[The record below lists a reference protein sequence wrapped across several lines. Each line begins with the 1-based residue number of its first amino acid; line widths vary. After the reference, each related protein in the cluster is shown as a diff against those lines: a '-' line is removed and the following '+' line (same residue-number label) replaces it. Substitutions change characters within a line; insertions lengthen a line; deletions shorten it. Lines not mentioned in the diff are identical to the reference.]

1 MGCDELCMPRIEAWP
16 CTQHWSSKCRIMHL
30 WGARYRENN
39 DTRTGE
45 SVESGTRNKK
55 KLCDVLLNDNCI
67 VRVQFC
73 GEINEKEM
81 IEFREKF
88 KFFEFVYRFSTW
100 TSIFTKR
107 LRLSSTLFL
116 FVVFFQSSYVR
127 IWETICG
134 KSNSKKEYVIQTWI
148 VYLYSTILYSI
159 CRDSVIEM
167 HI

>member
-1 MGCDELCMPRIEAWP
+1 
-16 CTQHWSSKCRIMHL
+16 MHL

-45 SVESGTRNKK
+45 SVERERVEREIKK

-100 TSIFTKR
+100 TSIFTCR
-107 LRLSSTLFL
+107 RD
-116 FVVFFQSSYVR
+116 FV
-127 IWETICG
+127 
-134 KSNSKKEYVIQTWI
+134 
-148 VYLYSTILYSI
+148 
-159 CRDSVIEM
+159 
-167 HI
+167 